1 MMKQKSE
8 VYIINWCNTLSDVNR
23 HINNNREDGW
33 NVVSMVSIGDSDKG
47 QVLVV
52 YEKTKLE

>member
-1 MMKQKSE
+1 MKQKSE
-8 VYIINWCNTLSDVNR
+8 VYTINWCNTLSDVNHR
-23 HINNNREDGW
+23 IDNNRENGW
-33 NVVSMVSIGDSDKG
+33 NVVSMVSIGDNDKG

>member
-1 MMKQKSE
+1 MKQKSE
-8 VYIINWCNTLSDVNR
+8 VYIINRCNTLSDVNR

-33 NVVSMVSIGDSDKG
+33 NVVSMVSIGDNDKG
-47 QVLVV
+47 QMLVV

>member
-1 MMKQKSE
+1 MKQKSE
-8 VYIINWCNTLSDVNR
+8 VYTINWCNTLSDVNH
-23 HINNNREDGW
+23 HINNNREEGW
-33 NVVSMVSIGDSDKG
+33 NVVSMVSIGDTDKG

>member
-1 MMKQKSE
+1 MKQKSE
-8 VYIINWCNTLSDVNR
+8 VYNINWCNTLADVDHR
-23 HINNNREDGW
+23 INSNREDGW
-33 NVVSMVSIGDSDKG
+33 NVVSMVSIGDTDKG

>member
-1 MMKQKSE
+1 MKQKSE
-8 VYIINWCNTLSDVNR
+8 VYNINWCNTLSDVN
-23 HINNNREDGW
+23 HCINNNRENGW
-33 NVVSMVSIGDSDKG
+33 NVVSMVSIGDNDKG

>member
-1 MMKQKSE
+1 MKQKSE
-8 VYIINWCNTLSDVNR
+8 VYNINWCNTLADVNR
-23 HINNNREDGW
+23 HINDNREYGW
-33 NVVSMVSIGDSDKG
+33 NVVSMVSIGDNDKG

>member
-1 MMKQKSE
+1 MKQKSE
-8 VYIINWCNTLSDVNR
+8 VYNINWCNTLSDVNR
-23 HINNNREDGW
+23 HINDNREYGW
-33 NVVSMVSIGDSDKG
+33 NVVSMASIGDCDKG

>member
-1 MMKQKSE
+1 MKQKSE
-8 VYIINWCNTLSDVNR
+8 VYAINWCYTLSDVNR
-23 HINNNREDGW
+23 QINNNRENGW
-33 NVVSMVSIGDSDKG
+33 NVVSMVSIGDNDKG

>member
-1 MMKQKSE
+1 MKQKSE
-8 VYIINWCNTLSDVNR
+8 VYTINWCNTLSDVNR
-23 HINNNREDGW
+23 HINNNCEDGW
-33 NVVSMVSIGDSDKG
+33 NVVSMVSIGDTDKG